1 MIKVL
6 PFNVNLKIERDYFIL
21 GQYNFLKG
29 NYFKDFKEIQSVFRT
44 FEYFQ
49 I

>member
-1 MIKVL
+1 MIKLL
-6 PFNVNLKIERDYFIL
+6 PFNVKGVTYIL
-21 GQYNFLKG
+21 GQYDFLKG

-49 I
+49 T